1 MPSVNGFKPD
11 RIVFVELNEFALY
24 SVQEEF
30 VARFPEA
37 KLTFVIGDIKDEPR
51 MAQLFSQFRP
61 TVVFHAAAYKH
72 VPLMEEGNGCQALL
86 NNVWGTYVVAKV
98 AINFGVK
105 KFVLISTDKAVNPI
119 SIMGATK
126 RLAEMVC
133 QALQQSNTCDLK
145 NNLSES
151 ICKTCF
157 VMVRFGNVLGS
168 TGSVI
173 PKFRDQIT
181 KGGPITVTHPDM
193 TRYFMSIPEATQLV
207 LQAGLMG
214 GVEGGGEIF
223 VLDMGSPVKIVDLAK
238 DLIRLSGLTEEDIHI
253 EYTGLRCGEK
263 IHEELL
269 SSDENALPTPHEKL
283 RIAQARQVD
292 EKWLEYLVSSLENV
306 TVLSDLEVQ
315 EYLAKWVPE
324 YKLNNVDC

>member
-1 MPSVNGFKPD
+1 
-11 RIVFVELNEFALY
+11 
-24 SVQEEF
+24 
-30 VARFPEA
+30 
-37 KLTFVIGDIKDEPR
+37 
-51 MAQLFSQFRP
+51 
-61 TVVFHAAAYKH
+61 
-72 VPLMEEGNGCQALL
+72 
-86 NNVWGTYVVAKV
+86 
-98 AINFGVK
+98 
-105 KFVLISTDKAVNPI
+105 
-119 SIMGATK
+119 
-126 RLAEMVC
+126 
-133 QALQQSNTCDLK
+133 
-145 NNLSES
+145 
-151 ICKTCF
+151 
-157 VMVRFGNVLGS
+157 
-168 TGSVI
+168 
-173 PKFRDQIT
+173 
-181 KGGPITVTHPDM
+181 
-193 TRYFMSIPEATQLV
+193 
-207 LQAGLMG
+207 MG

-315 EYLAKWVPE
+315 EYLAKLVPE